1 MQKII
6 LNSFTATALAILFFS
21 CKKEETV
28 TPGFTKTIQL
38 PTNGDA
44 VVNASNSFAFN
55 FFKKTLEQ
63 DTATANQLV
72 SPLSIYLAL
81 SMVYN
86 GAANTT
92 KDAIEKVLQLQ
103 GISIQDLNNTCQALM
118 QQLPEEDSRVKLSI
132 ANSLWYKKQV
142 QPLTPFINTAQQ
154 YYLAGSQALDFA
166 DPASVDIINNWIS
179 EHTGNKINKI
189 LQSIAPEDLMYL
201 INAIYF
207 KGGWQHAF
215 DARKTN
221 NGNFYLKDGNT
232 VNVPFMNQE
241 LSTNYFANNTMR
253 LIELS
258 YGSGKSYSM
267 YIAIPANQ
275 GQSLNDFAA
284 SIDKTSIADAINQM
298 DSTQIDLALPAWEY
312 AYNVTAMQN
321 ILTDLGMGIAFTESA
336 DFTNIY
342 PGNAQITKA
351 MHKAY
356 IKVNEEG
363 TEAAAVTVIGAGVT
377 NVQLPVKI
385 KADHPFVYLIVEK
398 QTGTVMFMGKVG
410 NPAVH

>member
-1 MQKII
+1 MQKTI
-6 LNSFTATALAILFFS
+6 LKSIAAISLAILFFS
-21 CKKEETV
+21 CKKESV
-28 TPGFTKTIQL
+28 APAFTKTIQL

-44 VVNASNSFAFN
+44 VVNASNGFAFN

-132 ANSLWYKKQV
+132 ANSLWYKKQA

-154 YYLAGSQALDFA
+154 NYLAGTQALDFA

-207 KGGWQHAF
+207 KGGWQHVF
-215 DARKTN
+215 DASKTS
-221 NGNFYLKDGNT
+221 NGYFYLKDGNT

-241 LSTNYFANNTMR
+241 LTTNYYADNTMR
-253 LIELS
+253 LMELS
-258 YGSGKSYSM
+258 YGGGKSYSM
-267 YIAIPANQ
+267 YIAMPANQ

-284 SIDKTSIADAINQM
+284 SIDKTSLANAINQM

-321 ILTDLGMGIAFTESA
+321 ILTDLGMEIAFTESA

-342 PGNAQITKA
+342 PGNAHITKA

-363 TEAAAVTVIGAGVT
+363 TEAAAVTVIGIGDTAFTPGVKVT
-377 NVQLPVKI
+377 V
-385 KADHPFVYLIVEK
+385 DHPFVYLIVEK
-398 QTGTVMFMGKVG
+398 QTGTVLFMGKVG